1 MKLNI
6 ANPTTGR
13 QKLIDIEDEK
23 KVRVFYDKRI
33 GAEVSGDDLGD
44 QFKGYVFKI
53 TGGNDKQGFPMM
65 QGVLTNHRVSLLLDK
80 NNKCYRPRRT
90 GERKRKSVRGAI
102 VAPDIAVLSMVVVK
116 KGPEDLEGL
125 TNEPIPRRL
134 GPKRASRIR
143 KLFNLTKDDDV
154 RKFVITREIVKEGRK
169 KHVKSPK
176 IQRLVT
182 PLALQRKRRRVA
194 LKKKRAAKS
203 KADAAEYI
211 KLLAQRNKEKR
222 QSVISKKR
230 TQSQKRDSQKVSQ
243 KTDGA
248 KSTGKAAAKAG
259 AGKAAAKGK
268 AAGKA
273 GAKGVTKVTAKKGAA
288 KTTGKSSAKSAAAKK
303 LVAKAAGKTKAT
315 AKTPAKAGA
324 KTEAK
329 SAAKAKAKAQPKAG
343 AKKQAGAPK
352 PSAPK
357 GVQKAEK
364 AAAKTTAKSAA
375 KAPSKAPAPKTAA
388 KAPSK
393 TPAATKPAAGKGKA
407 AAAKK

>member
-1 MKLNI
+1 
-6 ANPTTGR
+6 
-13 QKLIDIEDEK
+13 LIDIEDEK
-23 KVRVFYDKRI
+23 KVRVFYDKRL

-65 QGVLTNHRVSLLLDK
+65 QGVLSNQRVSLLLDK

-90 GERKRKSVRGAI
+90 GERKRKSVRGAV
-102 VAPDIAVLSMVVVK
+102 VAPDIAVLSLVVVK

-182 PLALQRKRRRVA
+182 PLALQRKRRRTA

-230 TQSQKRDSQKVSQ
+230 TQSQKKDSQKVSQ
-243 KTDGA
+243 KTEGTKA
-248 KSTGKAAAKAG
+248 TGKAAAKAG

-288 KTTGKSSAKSAAAKK
+288 KATGKTAAKSAAAKK
-303 LVAKAAGKTKAT
+303 LVAKAAGKAAGKAKAT

-329 SAAKAKAKAQPKAG
+329 SAAKAKAQPKAG
-343 AKKQAGAPK
+343 AKKQAGTAKPAAPK
-352 PSAPK
+352 
-357 GVQKAEK
+357 KAEK

>member
-23 KVRVFYDKRI
+23 KVRVFYDKRL
-33 GAEVSGDDLGD
+33 GAEVSGDELGD

-65 QGVLTNHRVSLLLDK
+65 QGVLTNQRVRLLLDK
-80 NNKCYRPRRT
+80 NNNCYRPRRT
-90 GERKRKSVRGAI
+90 GERKRKSVRGCV
-102 VAPDIAVLSMVVVK
+102 VAPDIAVLSLVVVK

-125 TNEPIPRRL
+125 TNDPIPRRL

-154 RKFVITREIVKEGRK
+154 RKFVITREIVKEGKK

-182 PLALQRKRRRVA
+182 PLALQRKRARIA

-203 KADAAEYI
+203 KAEAAEYI

-230 TQSQKRDSQKVSQ
+230 TQKESQKGSQKVSV
-243 KTDGA
+243 KADGV

-273 GAKGVTKVTAKKGAA
+273 TAKGVTKAGSKKGAA
-288 KTTGKSSAKSAAAKK
+288 KATGKTAAKAAAAKK
-303 LVAKAAGKTKAT
+303 VVAKAAGKAKSKAA

-329 SAAKAKAKAQPKAG
+329 TAAKAKAQPKAG
-343 AKKQAGAPK
+343 AKKQAGTPK

-364 AAAKTTAKSAA
+364 AAPKTTAKSAA
-375 KAPSKAPAPKTAA
+375 KAPSKASAA
-388 KAPSK
+388 KTPSK
-393 TPAATKPAAGKGKA
+393 TPAATKPAAGKGKT

>member
-6 ANPTTGR
+6 ANPSTGR

-23 KVRVFYDKRI
+23 KVRVFYDKRL

-65 QGVLTNHRVSLLLDK
+65 QGVLSNQRVSLLLDK

-90 GERKRKSVRGAI
+90 GERKRKSVRGAV
-102 VAPDIAVLSMVVVK
+102 VAPDIAVLSLVVVK

-182 PLALQRKRRRVA
+182 PLALQRKRRRTA

-230 TQSQKRDSQKVSQ
+230 TQSQKKDSQKVSQ
-243 KTDGA
+243 KTEGTKA
-248 KSTGKAAAKAG
+248 TGKAAAKAG

-288 KTTGKSSAKSAAAKK
+288 KATGKTAAKSAAAKK
-303 LVAKAAGKTKAT
+303 LVAKAAGKAAGKAKAT

-329 SAAKAKAKAQPKAG
+329 SAAKAKAQPKAG
-343 AKKQAGAPK
+343 AKKQAGTAKPAAPK
-352 PSAPK
+352 
-357 GVQKAEK
+357 KAEK

>member
-6 ANPTTGR
+6 ANPSTGR

-23 KVRVFYDKRI
+23 KVRVFYDKRL

-65 QGVLTNHRVSLLLDK
+65 QGVLSNQRVSLLLDK

-90 GERKRKSVRGAI
+90 GERKRKSVRGAV
-102 VAPDIAVLSMVVVK
+102 VAPDIAVLSLVVVK

-182 PLALQRKRRRVA
+182 PLALQRKRRRTA

-230 TQSQKRDSQKVSQ
+230 TQSQKKDSQKVSQ
-243 KTDGA
+243 KTEGT
-248 KSTGKAAAKAG
+248 KTTGKAAAKAG

-288 KTTGKSSAKSAAAKK
+288 KATGKTAAKSAAAKK
-303 LVAKAAGKTKAT
+303 LVAKAAGKAAGKAKAT

-329 SAAKAKAKAQPKAG
+329 SAAKAKAQPKAG
-343 AKKQAGAPK
+343 AKKQAGTAKPAAPK
-352 PSAPK
+352 
-357 GVQKAEK
+357 KAEK